1 MAPEDEQSY
10 EQFVKAFRS
19 YCLMRRQLTVFQAKS
34 KDAIRDGRYSDAEY
48 CVAWIESLEVSA
60 ADHRESMLEAFGELE
75 VDAQAEIVCLLKTAV
90 NRRHQV

>member
-10 EQFVKAFRS
+10 EQFVKAFRR

-34 KDAIRDGRYSDAEY
+34 KDAIRDERYSDAEY
-48 CVAWIESLEVSA
+48 FIAWIENLEVTA
-60 ADHRESMLEAFGELE
+60 TDHRESMLEAFGELE
-75 VDAQAEIVCLLKTAV
+75 VDAQAEVVCLLKTEL